1 MVKNGNGKKDN
12 KENSKKLKSHTKYG
26 IIAIVFFVFALFFLM
41 SAINHQRKSAMP
53 IVSPIL
59 LFVVMAVIIVSRLM
73 VPMHQPAPVS
83 IRGVKGKR
91 AR

>member
-1 MVKNGNGKKDN
+1 VKTFFFDVGNQP
-12 KENSKKLKSHTKYG
+12 SKKVRNAYCL
-26 IIAIVFFVFALFFLM
+26 ADPA
-41 SAINHQRKSAMP
+41 
-53 IVSPIL
+53 
-59 LFVVMAVIIVSRLM
+59 MAVIIVSRLM

>member
-1 MVKNGNGKKDN
+1 
-12 KENSKKLKSHTKYG
+12 
-26 IIAIVFFVFALFFLM
+26 
-41 SAINHQRKSAMP
+41 MP